1 MQESV
6 THARQKSSAPTLV
19 GCGMKKNVTLA
30 QAKNVVP
37 MWEALGCMGRLGRVD
52 VTPSFRKNKPRGI
65 NASAMADIGF
75 ITLPV
80 AKTRQRKPKR
90 SEHAKILVGHGRY
103 TMGCASPLRQ

>member
-37 MWEALGCMGRLGRVD
+37 MWEALGCMGRLGRAD

-65 NASAMADIGF
+65 NASAMAEGGSMM
-75 ITLPV
+75 TV
-80 AKTRQRKPKR
+80 A
-90 SEHAKILVGHGRY
+90 
-103 TMGCASPLRQ
+103 